1 MGLLLSMGCDPGEGE
16 TLRILFACSSYQKW
30 QDQIS
35 YNGAS
40 CLRFSGLGRE
50 SWVWDLEN
58 MQKLPFR
65 DSNKDQTKIN
75 LTRSIAKEVEDR
87 DKVTG
92 HWNEFQG

>member
-1 MGLLLSMGCDPGEGE
+1 MGLLLSMGCEPEEGE